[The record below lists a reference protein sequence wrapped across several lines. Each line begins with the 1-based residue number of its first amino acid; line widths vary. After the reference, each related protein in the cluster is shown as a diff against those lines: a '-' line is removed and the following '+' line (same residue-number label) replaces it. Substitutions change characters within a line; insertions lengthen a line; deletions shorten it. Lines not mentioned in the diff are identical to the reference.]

1 MCNPPFYTSHEQTL
15 QSAEAKLRPPSSVSI
30 SSILNQRT
38 RRSPFFKTCTGTEVE
53 MVTPGGEVA
62 FVTRMIEES
71 LHLRHQVQWYT
82 SMLGKLSSVSELV
95 ETLMKCGN
103 HNYAVTEFVQGSKTK
118 RWALAWSWGDR
129 RPEMSVARGIPGFPK
144 HLLPFPTDYGLTLSS
159 VSIDTVNASLNAELN
174 ALSWYW
180 TWDQSLS
187 AGVGYAAENVW
198 SRQARRK
205 MKMAGQ
211 EGTKLDNPPEQIA
224 LGVRIQ
230 LRLVRGKEG
239 SDEVH
244 VTIRW
249 IQGMDSVLFESFC
262 GMVKRKLETNTSN

>member
-1 MCNPPFYTSHEQTL
+1 
-15 QSAEAKLRPPSSVSI
+15 
-30 SSILNQRT
+30 
-38 RRSPFFKTCTGTEVE
+38 

-62 FVTRMIEES
+62 FVTRMIKES
-71 LHLRHQVQWYT
+71 LHLRNQVQWYT

-118 RWALAWSWGDR
+118 RWALAWSWSDR
-129 RPEMSVARGIPGFPK
+129 RPKMSAARGIPGFPK
-144 HLLPFPTDYGLTLSS
+144 HLLPFPSDYGFTLSS
-159 VSIDTVNASLNAELN
+159 VSIDTVSATLNAELN
-174 ALSWYW
+174 TLSWYW
-180 TWDQSLS
+180 MWDQSLS

-205 MKMAGQ
+205 MKMSGQ

-230 LRLVRGKEG
+230 LKLVRGKDG
-239 SDEVH
+239 TDEVH

-249 IQGMDSVLFESFC
+249 IQGMDTVLFESFC
-262 GMVKRKLETNTSN
+262 GMVKRKLETNTQ